1 MFWKRTNSN
10 EQREQEA
17 ELAELGAFEQAIQSR
32 VPYIQFTPEGVV
44 TFVNDLFLDIV
55 GYQREEVVGKH
66 HSTLCFPEDVST
78 PVARREK

>member
-55 GYQREEVVGKH
+55 GYQREEVVGKC
-66 HSTLCFPEDVST
+66 SPPRKMKNLS
-78 PVARREK
+78 A

>member
-1 MFWKRTNSN
+1 MFWKRKHSN

-17 ELAELGAFEQAIQSR
+17 ALAELSAFEQAIQSR

-66 HSTLCFPEDVST
+66 HSALL
-78 PVARREK
+78 